1 MRKIGLVGGMSWH
14 STLGYYRIL
23 NEEVAAA
30 RGGHASA
37 RVSLES
43 LDFAE
48 IRECQQTG
56 DWPRAARLVTES
68 ALRCQASGAE
78 AVVICTNL
86 MHRVADDVEAALDV
100 PLLHIADAIAE
111 AAHAQGWSQVGV
123 LGTSWV
129 AAEDFYVGRLARNG
143 LRVHVPTAE
152 EQGEVDR
159 VIFDELTLGRIE
171 EPSRAA
177 YAGVIERL
185 AEAGAEAVVLACT
198 EVGLLVR
205 PEDSAL
211 PVLDS
216 AEVHAQTAA
225 AWALGPAV
233 GDSPPSPVRLTP
245 APPAGSGRP
254 GPWGRRR

>member
-14 STLGYYRIL
+14 STLEYYRVL
-23 NEEVAAA
+23 NEQVAAT

-37 RVSLES
+37 RVVLES

-56 DWPRAARLVTES
+56 DWRRAGRLLAEA

-78 AVVICTNL
+78 VVVICTNL
-86 MHRVADDVEAALDV
+86 MHRVADEVEAALDV
-100 PLLHIADAIAE
+100 PLLHIADAIAD
-111 AAHAQGWSQVGV
+111 AAHARGWSQVGV

-143 LRVHVPTAE
+143 LRVHVPSPD
-152 EQGEVDR
+152 EQTEIDR
-159 VIFDELTLGRIE
+159 VIFEELTLGRVE

-177 YAGVIERL
+177 YAEVIGRL
-185 AEAGAEAVVLACT
+185 RDAGAEAVVLACT

-205 PEDSAL
+205 PEDSVL
-211 PVLDS
+211 PLLDS
-216 AEVHAQTAA
+216 ADIHAEAA
-225 AWALGPAV
+225 AAFAV
-233 GDSPPSPVRLTP
+233 
-245 APPAGSGRP
+245 AEPAGVS
-254 GPWGRRR
+254 

>member
-1 MRKIGLVGGMSWH
+1 MGGMQKIGLVGGMSWH
-14 STLGYYRIL
+14 STLEYYRVL
-23 NEEVAAA
+23 NEQVAAT

-37 RVSLES
+37 RVVLES

-56 DWPRAARLVTES
+56 DWSRAGRLLTEA

-100 PLLHIADAIAE
+100 PLLHIADAIAD
-111 AAHAQGWSQVGV
+111 AAHAREWSQVGV

-143 LRVHVPTAE
+143 LRVHVPSAD
-152 EQGEVDR
+152 EQTEIDR
-159 VIFDELTLGRIE
+159 IIFEELTLGRIE
-171 EPSRAA
+171 ESSRAT
-177 YAGVIERL
+177 YAAVIERL
-185 AEAGAEAVVLACT
+185 RDAGAEAVVLACT

-205 PEDSAL
+205 PKDSTL
-211 PVLDS
+211 PLLDS
-216 AEVHAQTAA
+216 VDVHAEAA
-225 AWALGPAV
+225 AAFAVAEPA
-233 GDSPPSPVRLTP
+233 RI
-245 APPAGSGRP
+245 
-254 GPWGRRR
+254 

>member
-1 MRKIGLVGGMSWH
+1 MQKIGLVGGMSWH
-14 STLGYYRIL
+14 STLEYYRGL
-23 NEEVAAA
+23 NDQVAKT

-37 RVSLES
+37 RVTLES

-56 DWPRAARLVTES
+56 DWSRAGLLITEA

-100 PLLHIADAIAE
+100 PLLHIADAIAHD
-111 AAHAQGWSQVGV
+111 ARAHGWSRIGV

-143 LRVHVPTAE
+143 LSVHIPSDDEQAE
-152 EQGEVDR
+152 FDR
-159 VIFDELTLGRIE
+159 VIFEELTLGRVE
-171 EPSRAA
+171 ESSRAT
-177 YAGVIERL
+177 YVDVIERL
-185 AEAGAEAVVLACT
+185 RDAGAEAVVLACT

-211 PVLDS
+211 PLLDS
-216 AEVHAQTAA
+216 LDAHVMAA
-225 AWALGPAV
+225 AAFALGA
-233 GDSPPSPVRLTP
+233 T
-245 APPAGSGRP
+245 AGV
-254 GPWGRRR
+254 